1 MTACI
6 EEDTATG
13 PSRFIGSR
21 TVMAVLVAGLAV
33 RLVLIPFTSSPF
45 DVSAGWV
52 AVIEE
57 IYAGDSLYD
66 ADLYKYTPV
75 WGYILAVAAGAAD
88 LLGMS
93 SFGSPFTDIYLER
106 ELTFGYCYITD
117 PGFNILIKTPAL
129 VFDVLTAF
137 SAYRLVRDIS
147 GDDRKAEIGFAMWFL
162 CPVVILSS
170 AVLCMFDSIMI
181 FFMIESIVAF
191 RHRRYGLAGALLAVS
206 ILTKAFPAVILPLMA
221 VYVLSERGTPP
232 PKRARNLAA
241 AVLGFAAVLLLMYWP
256 LIANGEL
263 ADSLWFLSSR
273 GDSYSDIGFDRN
285 NLSFNNIF
293 FWMPAIAAVLLGS
306 CALMALRR
314 EERERTF
321 LALVIVSL
329 SVVFCFPYVS
339 YTPTYG
345 IVMVPAVLILYALE
359 GRVAWLPWALTSFF
373 VLHGIAHYW
382 CTALYPLAA
391 WWDGMDIASLHEYMG
406 DGDLYDGILY
416 CMSSAGLSLMA
427 IAVLWFA
434 VPLVL
439 RYIGGRRD
447 GSQEARRRGDRTDRI
462 RPGLPGR
469 AGHGLRGQ
477 PVQVRRIG
485 GEERAG
491 RGRDDRH

>member
-181 FFMIESIVAF
+181 FFMIESIIAL

-232 PKRARNLAA
+232 PPRGQRIWRRRSWGSQRCCSSCTGPSSPTESWRTACGSSRAAGTATPTSDSTGTTYRSTTYSSGCRRSRPSCWDRARS
-241 AVLGFAAVLLLMYWP
+241 WP
-256 LIANGEL
+256 CAGRT
-263 ADSLWFLSSR
+263 ARGRSSR
-273 GDSYSDIGFDRN
+273 WSSSRCP
-285 NLSFNNIF
+285 SCSASRTC
-293 FWMPAIAAVLLGS
+293 PTRPRTGS
-306 CALMALRR
+306 SWSRR
-314 EERERTF
+314 
-321 LALVIVSL
+321 
-329 SVVFCFPYVS
+329 C
-339 YTPTYG
+339 
-345 IVMVPAVLILYALE
+345 
-359 GRVAWLPWALTSFF
+359 
-373 VLHGIAHYW
+373 
-382 CTALYPLAA
+382 
-391 WWDGMDIASLHEYMG
+391 
-406 DGDLYDGILY
+406 
-416 CMSSAGLSLMA
+416 
-427 IAVLWFA
+427 
-434 VPLVL
+434 
-439 RYIGGRRD
+439 
-447 GSQEARRRGDRTDRI
+447 
-462 RPGLPGR
+462 
-469 AGHGLRGQ
+469 
-477 PVQVRRIG
+477 
-485 GEERAG
+485 
-491 RGRDDRH
+491 